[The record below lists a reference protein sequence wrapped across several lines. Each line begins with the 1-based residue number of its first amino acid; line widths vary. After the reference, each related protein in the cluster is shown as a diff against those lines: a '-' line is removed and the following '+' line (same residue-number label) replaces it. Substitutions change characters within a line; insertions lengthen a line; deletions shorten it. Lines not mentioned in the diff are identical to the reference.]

1 MDGSNGNDVS
11 VLLSVEVVEVRS
23 VLEVVCDAG
32 TVLNNGVGDNI
43 IVVGLDVKG
52 NVLLGED
59 LLCDLKDLCVGC
71 GRCRDG
77 DGAALQRCV
86 INAAVKTVGGVINS
100 GNDAACILLVDEV
113 CDLLAL

>member
-1 MDGSNGNDVS
+1 MNISLQKYCLLAAYCIQSFLSAAVQAHGLDMDGSNGNDVS

-32 TVLNNGVGDNI
+32 TVLDNGVGDNV

-59 LLCDLKDLCVGC
+59 LLCDLKDLCW
-71 GRCRDG
+71 RF
-77 DGAALQRCV
+77 QN
-86 INAAVKTVGGVINS
+86 I
-100 GNDAACILLVDEV
+100 CILQE
-113 CDLLAL
+113 

>member
-1 MDGSNGNDVS
+1 MAGRHGHDVS

-23 VLEVVCDAG
+23 VLEVVCGAG
-32 TVLNNGVGDNI
+32 AVLNNGVRNNI

-71 GRCRDG
+71 GRCRDR
-77 DGAALQRCV
+77 DGAALQCCV
-86 INAAVKTVGGVINS
+86 IDAAVKTVGGVING

>member
-32 TVLNNGVGDNI
+32 TVLNNGVGDNV

-59 LLCDLKDLCVGC
+59 LLCDLKDLCVG
-71 GRCRDG
+71 RCRDG

-86 INAAVKTVGGVINS
+86 IDAAVKTVGGVING
-100 GNDAACILLVDEV
+100 GNDAACVLLVDEV